1 MTVST
6 LIASTLCAVCVLV
19 LLVPAATQAARFNP
33 LASTSTP
40 MGTMSNEQMA
50 AFQPPWFC
58 HGIDCPSYTV
68 INANN
73 ETTIKLWEER
83 LYPAAYWT
91 ETYVSGLDYD
101 KAMSTGFMRLFDY
114 ISGDNDK
121 KMKVAMTAPVLN
133 YITPGAGPFCE
144 DFFNISFYVP
154 NELQGIAPVPS
165 KPDVYDVKKDTMRV
179 FSTSYSG
186 YSSIEKVRNAASTLA
201 QNLLQYGEE
210 FDEEHIYFAG
220 YDSPFRFLNRHN
232 EVWLIATKK

>member
-1 MTVST
+1 MNTST

-19 LLVPAATQAARFNP
+19 LLVPVTTQAARFNP
-33 LASTSTP
+33 LASTPLDTA
-40 MGTMSNEQMA
+40 TNEQVD

-58 HGIDCPSYTV
+58 HNIDCPAYTV
-68 INANN
+68 INAKN

-114 ISGDNDK
+114 ISGDNDQR
-121 KMKVAMTAPVLN
+121 MKVAMTAPVLN

-154 NELQGIAPVPS
+154 NQLQGMAPVPA
-165 KPDVYDVKKDTMRV
+165 KPDVYDIEKDTMRV
-179 FSTSYSG
+179 FVTSYSG
-186 YSSIEKVRNAASTLA
+186 FSSIEKVRNAASTLA
-201 QNLLQYGEE
+201 QDLLQHGEE
-210 FDEEHIYFAG
+210 FDEEHIYYAG